1 MISIGMNGARL
12 NLVRE
17 YSERPAIIYNIIP
30 FLFHSENIA
39 LFCNN
44 RIEIVPL

>member
-12 NLVRE
+12 NLVGE
-17 YSERPAIIYNIIP
+17 YSERPAIIYNIIS